1 MYFWNSMCRR
11 FLSKWYFA
19 SFTTIYVSKSK
30 ILIHNKIH
38 FFNSSPKSQ
47 RSEHGLIYTVYF
59 QLNCQRWD
67 SWFKAWRLESNRW
80 IRPLE
85 LLSGSPLLQ
94 NWKFSLR
101 WSLCKIILIYYN
113 AQLKIKRVPSPGV
126 YFLKTNVSKAW

>member
-67 SWFKAWRLESNRW
+67 SWFKAWRLDQT
-80 IRPLE
+80 
-85 LLSGSPLLQ
+85 SGTSVWKSPASKLKILPEMIS
-94 NWKFSLR
+94 F
-101 WSLCKIILIYYN
+101 KIILIYFN

-126 YFLKTNVSKAW
+126 YLLKMKAW